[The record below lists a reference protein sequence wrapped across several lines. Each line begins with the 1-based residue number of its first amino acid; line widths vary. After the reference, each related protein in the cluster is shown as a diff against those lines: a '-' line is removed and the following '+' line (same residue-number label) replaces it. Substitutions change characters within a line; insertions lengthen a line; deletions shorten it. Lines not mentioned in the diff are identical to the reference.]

1 MKRLFKWLFSTKS
14 KSKKYKYEIILIC
27 YLLLMTILVILL
39 SNIVNLNIIVDRVL
53 SIFVLV
59 QWIVLFFPCV
69 IRLFDISDYNE
80 KRKVYTGKKKFKFK
94 PLLCDIIE
102 IERWII
108 NAKTPDTLYVKGA
121 NENNISIISV
131 TFETKGKNGP
141 FINKQI
147 WMNDKEIVEYNDIRQ
162 EIQSSC
168 FIKNGCICLLA
179 ITEYNDPRNFDKIKN
194 AKD

>member
-1 MKRLFKWLFSTKS
+1 MH
-14 KSKKYKYEIILIC
+14 
-27 YLLLMTILVILL
+27 
-39 SNIVNLNIIVDRVL
+39 
-53 SIFVLV
+53 
-59 QWIVLFFPCV
+59 
-69 IRLFDISDYNE
+69 
-80 KRKVYTGKKKFKFK
+80 TGKKRFKFK
-94 PLLCDIIE
+94 PLLCDIAE
-102 IERWII
+102 IERWIK

-147 WMNDKEIVEYNDIRQ
+147 WMNDKEIVEYNAIRQ

-168 FIKNGCICLLA
+168 LIENECIYLLA

-194 AKD
+194 ATD

>member
-14 KSKKYKYEIILIC
+14 KSKKYKYEIILVC
-27 YLLLMTILVILL
+27 YLLLISVLVIIL
-39 SNIVNLNIIVDRVL
+39 SNTANLDTIFDRILGII
-53 SIFVLV
+53 VLV
-59 QWIVLFFPCV
+59 QWIVLFIPCV

-80 KRKVYTGKKKFKFK
+80 KMKVYTEKKPFKFE
-94 PLLCDIIE
+94 PLLCDISE
-102 IERWII
+102 IEKWII

-147 WMNDKEIVEYNDIRQ
+147 WINDTEIIENNVIRR
-162 EIQSSC
+162 EIHSSC
-168 FIKNGCICLLA
+168 LIENECIYLLA
-179 ITEYNDPRNFDKIKN
+179 ITEYNDPKNFNKIINKN
-194 AKD
+194 Y